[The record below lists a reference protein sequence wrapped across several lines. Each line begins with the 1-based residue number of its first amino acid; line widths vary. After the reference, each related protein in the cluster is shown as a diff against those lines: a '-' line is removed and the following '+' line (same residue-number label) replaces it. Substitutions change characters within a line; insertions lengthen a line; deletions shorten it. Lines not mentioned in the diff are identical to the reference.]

1 MLNNLVLPKIEVEAS
16 SRNYGHFV
24 ISPLES
30 GYGITLG
37 NSLRRVLLSSLPGAA
52 VTSISVSGVHHEF
65 STIDYVLEDA
75 TRLILNVKQVRFKST
90 SAEPVRI
97 SVEVYNEG
105 PVTAGDLNC
114 PPEVEIVNPD
124 LYLLF
129 ADSNDVDLDIEM
141 VVERGRGYS
150 PAEERMHLPL
160 GEIPVDAI
168 FSPVK
173 KASYRVER
181 TRIGQ
186 QTDYDKLNLEVW
198 TDGTI
203 SPEDSMRQAAD
214 ILVQH
219 LSVFVGASTV
229 MVEQPEEEEESI
241 PSRVAEA
248 PIEELEL
255 TVRAYNCLKRA
266 GITRI
271 GEILKRMEKGED
283 EMLAIRNFG
292 KKSLDELVEKLGE
305 KGYMNVIGVDL
316 SAYLGGGNGAEIL
329 TETAEAVEAVDEAA
343 EAVEA
348 VDEAAEAVETVDEA
362 AEAVET
368 VNEAAEAVE
377 TVNEAAEAVETVN
390 EAAEAVETVDE
401 TG

>member
-65 STIDYVLEDA
+65 STIDHVLEDA
-75 TRLILNVKQVRFKST
+75 TRLILNLKQIRFKSE
-90 SAEPVRI
+90 SAEPVRV
-97 SVEVYNEG
+97 SVEVYHEG

-114 PPEVEIVNPD
+114 PPEVEVINPD

-141 VVERGRGYS
+141 VVDQGRGYS
-150 PAEERMHLPL
+150 PAEERVQLPL

-168 FSPVK
+168 FSPVR

-219 LSVFVGASTV
+219 LSLFVGDRTAV
-229 MVEQPEEEEESI
+229 VEIPEEEEESI

-266 GITRI
+266 GITKI

-292 KKSLDELVEKLGE
+292 KKSLDELVEKLSE

-316 SAYLGGGNGAEIL
+316 SAYLGGGNGADSEEFL
-329 TETAEAVEAVDEAA
+329 AEAA
-343 EAVEA
+343 ETAK
-348 VDEAAEAVETVDEA
+348 AAEVKWLKRLKKSRSSSRRA
-362 AEAVET
+362 
-368 VNEAAEAVE
+368 
-377 TVNEAAEAVETVN
+377 
-390 EAAEAVETVDE
+390 
-401 TG
+401 

>member
-1 MLNNLVLPKIEVEAS
+1 LLNNLVLPKIEIEANS
-16 SRNYGHFV
+16 QNYGHFV

-52 VTSISVSGVHHEF
+52 VTSIRISGVHHEF
-65 STIDYVLEDA
+65 STIPYVREDA
-75 TRLILNVKQVRFKST
+75 TRLILNVKQIRLHSQ
-90 SAEPVRI
+90 SEDPVRI
-97 SVEVYNEG
+97 YVEVAHEG
-105 PVTAGDLNC
+105 PITAGDLVC
-114 PPEVEIVNPD
+114 PPEVSIVNPD
-124 LYLLF
+124 LYLLT
-129 ADSNDVDLDIEM
+129 ADSNDVDLDIEL

-150 PAEERMHLPL
+150 PAEERTRLPL

-173 KASYRVER
+173 KAAYRVER

-203 SPEDSMRQAAD
+203 SPEAAVRQAAD

-219 LSVFVGASTV
+219 LTLLAGAQTTV
-229 MVEQPEEEEESI
+229 VEQPEDEEEGI
-241 PSRVAEA
+241 PSRIAEA

-266 GITRI
+266 GITKI
-271 GEILKRMEKGED
+271 GEILKRMEKGEE

-292 KKSLDELVEKLGE
+292 KKSLDELVERLEE
-305 KGYMNVIGVDL
+305 KGYMNVPGVDL
-316 SAYLGGGNGAEIL
+316 SAFTNSRSEDAGEDEDEEKVFAE
-329 TETAEAVEAVDEAA
+329 EA
-343 EAVEA
+343 
-348 VDEAAEAVETVDEA
+348 
-362 AEAVET
+362 
-368 VNEAAEAVE
+368 
-377 TVNEAAEAVETVN
+377 
-390 EAAEAVETVDE
+390 
-401 TG
+401 